1 MAQPHLFQPLLSQ
14 PLLSKITSVKA
25 HSKIL
30 TLCTVLSLVFILSAC
45 DKKED
50 EAMRPILNLQPTSYE
65 QLSGWHDD
73 NQQQALAAFK
83 NSCAPIAASK
93 RQGDFD
99 RDDSRFGTWDQWR
112 AICADLS
119 QAIISD
125 DQDAR
130 LFFETHFTPH
140 HAWANDQDEG
150 MFTGYYVA
158 SLNGASSP
166 DARYKYPIYAKP
178 DDLVMVDLGEFRADL
193 KGRRIAGTVKNGRLR
208 PYADRTAIEDKGLDV
223 DVLLWADDLVDVFFL
238 HIQGSGRV
246 TMRQDKNEADESDN
260 SAYRFVG
267 YAGQNGHPYHA
278 IGKFLIQD
286 EQISREDMSMQA
298 IREWLKSNPDKAEA
312 LLNKNPS
319 YVFFRELE
327 REGAV
332 GGQNIVLTSERS
344 LAIDHTYYP
353 YGLPIWLDAAH
364 PVEDNA
370 PLRRLMIGQDTGG
383 AIRGPVRGD
392 VFWGYG
398 AQAEALAGKMKSTGK
413 MTVLLPR

>member
-1 MAQPHLFQPLLSQ
+1 
-14 PLLSKITSVKA
+14 
-25 HSKIL
+25 
-30 TLCTVLSLVFILSAC
+30 
-45 DKKED
+45 
-50 EAMRPILNLQPTSYE
+50 MRAILNLQPTSYE
-65 QLSGWHDD
+65 SLTGWRDD

-99 RDDSRFGTWDQWR
+99 GDDPRFGTWDQWR
-112 AICADLS
+112 SICADLS

-130 LFFETHFTPH
+130 LFFETHFTPYQ
-140 HAWANDQDEG
+140 AWANDEDDG
-150 MFTGYYVA
+150 LFTGYYVA
-158 SLNGASSP
+158 SLNGAASP
-166 DARYKYPIYAKP
+166 DARYKYPLYAKP
-178 DDLVMVDLGEFRADL
+178 DDLVMVDLGEFRDDL
-193 KGRRIAGTVKNGRLR
+193 KGRRIAGMVKNGRLR
-208 PYADRTAIEDKGLDV
+208 PYADRATIEDKGLDV
-223 DVLLWADDLVDVFFL
+223 EVLLWADDLVDVFFL

-246 TMRQDKNEADESDN
+246 TMRKDTDQADTAEQ

-298 IREWLKSNPDKAEA
+298 IREWLKNNPDKAED

-319 YVFFRELE
+319 YVFFRELD

-332 GGQNIVLTSERS
+332 GGQNIVLTPERS

-364 PVEDNA
+364 PAEDNA

-398 AQAEALAGKMKSTGK
+398 AQAEALAGQMKSAGK
-413 MTVLLPR
+413 MTILLPR